1 MRFVPF
7 ARALFAAVLAA
18 AASGGAVAAAW
29 PARQV
34 DLVVPFSAGGG
45 VDNVARVLAAGL
57 AKELKQ
63 SVVVENRTGAG
74 GLIGGKYVADAAPD
88 GYTLLMG
95 TQTTLAVAPLLHPD
109 AGLDPLKAY
118 AGISKVGSS
127 PLLLVAN
134 PGFPAKTVRE
144 LVALAKKEPGKI
156 NYGSGGVGTT
166 PHMAMALLALDAGI
180 RMTHVPY
187 KGEQPALTDT
197 IGNQISLMF
206 SNLPVSLP
214 LVRSGRLRALAVSS
228 AARVPTAPD
237 IPTVAESGIAGFE
250 AGTWF
255 AVVAPKGTPP
265 GVVQTLNHAIGR
277 ALSDPKLR
285 STLQGQGVAVQA
297 GSAEDLDGY
306 IGSEY
311 QKWARV
317 VKDAHI
323 NVK

>member
-1 MRFVPF
+1 MRFVPLV
-7 ARALFAAVLAA
+7 RALCAA
-18 AASGGAVAAAW
+18 AAACVLASGAEAAAW
-29 PARQV
+29 PARQIS
-34 DLVVPFSAGGG
+34 LVVPFAAGGG

-57 AKELKQ
+57 SKELKQ
-63 SVVVENRTGAG
+63 SVIVENRTGAG
-74 GLIGGKYVADAAPD
+74 GLIGGKYVADARPD

-118 AGISKVGSS
+118 SGISKVGSS

-134 PGFPAKTVRE
+134 PKFPARTVQE

-214 LVRSGRLRALAVSS
+214 LVLGGKLRALAVSS
-228 AARVPTAPD
+228 AARVPAAPD

-265 GVVQTLNHAIGR
+265 DVVRILNRGIDR
-277 ALSDPKLR
+277 ALHDPRLR
-285 STLQGQGVAVQA
+285 STLQNQGVTVQA
-297 GSAEDLDGY
+297 GSAQDLDRY

-311 QKWARV
+311 RKWARV
-317 VKDAHI
+317 VKNAHI
-323 NVK
+323 NIQ

>member
-1 MRFVPF
+1 
-7 ARALFAAVLAA
+7 LFAAVLAA

-265 GVVQTLNHAIGR
+265 DVVQTLNRAIGR
-277 ALSDPKLR
+277 ALGDSKLR
-285 STLQGQGVAVQA
+285 STLQGQGVTVQA
-297 GSAEDLDGY
+297 GSAQDLDNY

-317 VKDAHI
+317 VKAAHI
-323 NVK
+323 KVK

>member
-1 MRFVPF
+1 MRFIPF
-7 ARALFAAVLAA
+7 AGALFAAALAA
-18 AASGGAVAAAW
+18 TTATSAVAATW
-29 PARQV
+29 PARQIN
-34 DLVVPFSAGGG
+34 LVVPFSAGGG
-45 VDNVARVLAAGL
+45 VDNVARVLASGL

-134 PGFPAKTVRE
+134 PGFPAKTVRD

-265 GVVQTLNHAIGR
+265 AVVQTLNHAIGR

-285 STLQGQGVAVQA
+285 STLQNQGVTVQA
-297 GSAEDLDGY
+297 GSAADLDKY
-306 IGSEY
+306 IESEY
-311 QKWARV
+311 RKWARV
-317 VKDAHI
+317 VQQAHI
-323 NVK
+323 SIK